1 MKIRNERRN
10 ITTDLTEIN
19 RYIPEDY
26 DHIE

>member
-19 RYIPEDY
+19 RYIREDY